1 MGMGLMATIP
11 KVGLAG
17 MGIFWARVKAVVG
30 VGLWLICGL

>member
-1 MGMGLMATIP
+1 MGMGLMVRIP
-11 KVGLAG
+11 RFGLGG